1 MRGDHAASWV
11 SRNAKQIEKVLLAI
25 SGAKIHLAQ
34 GLSREG
40 WSIVKTLLTELS
52 LLTVAFFTFVPSIQ
66 EFCLYALIGVVTDF
80 VLQHVFFATLLS
92 LDLQRKEKDDERTLV
107 PNPRNHNRMARV
119 FAGPTQSSVL
129 DKVPR
134 RLQLLY
140 IWTR

>member
-1 MRGDHAASWV
+1 MEPQLIACS
-11 SRNAKQIEKVLLAI
+11 LL

-40 WSIVKTLLTELS
+40 WSLVKTLLTELS

-92 LDLQRKEKDDERTLV
+92 LDLQRKEKDDERILV
-107 PNPRNHNRMARV
+107 PNPRNPNRMARV

-140 IWTR
+140 IWTRWVVNVAEKAPT